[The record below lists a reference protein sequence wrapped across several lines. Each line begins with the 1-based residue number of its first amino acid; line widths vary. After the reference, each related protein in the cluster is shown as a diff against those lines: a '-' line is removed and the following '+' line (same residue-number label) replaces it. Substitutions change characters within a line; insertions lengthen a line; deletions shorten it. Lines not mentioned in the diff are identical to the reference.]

1 MTPSPT
7 PTQASKA
14 VRIMVVDDSATIRE
28 LIALNLGL
36 EGYDVVTAE
45 DGHDCLRRL
54 DEVSRGEAPA
64 PDLLCLDVVM
74 PGLDGVELTAKLKAT
89 PLTADIPILIV
100 SASAQRRD
108 FELAQ
113 GAGADGYLTK
123 PFDPDELL
131 TEVAR
136 LLALAPTVGVD
147 AHP

>member
-1 MTPSPT
+1 MGESLGR
-7 PTQASKA
+7 
-14 VRIMVVDDSATIRE
+14 VMVVDDSSTIRE

-36 EGYDVVTAE
+36 EGYDVQTAA
-45 DGHDCLRRL
+45 DGEECLRL
-54 DEVSRGEAPA
+54 LSEVADGRALP
-64 PDLLCLDVVM
+64 PQLLCLDVVM

-89 PLTADIPILIV
+89 PAMAAIPILII

-131 TEVAR
+131 AQVRKLIA
-136 LLALAPTVGVD
+136 AS
-147 AHP
+147 

>member
-1 MTPSPT
+1 
-7 PTQASKA
+7 
-14 VRIMVVDDSATIRE
+14 MVVDDSPTIRE

-45 DGHDCLRRL
+45 DGQRCLEL
-54 DEVSRGEAPA
+54 LTAVGEGKAPA
-64 PDLLCLDVVM
+64 PQLLCLDVVM

-89 PLTADIPILIV
+89 PALSHIPILIV

-131 TEVAR
+131 AEVSR
-136 LLALAPTVGVD
+136 LIQRS
-147 AHP
+147 

>member
-1 MTPSPT
+1 MDGSLGR
-7 PTQASKA
+7 
-14 VRIMVVDDSATIRE
+14 VMVVDDSPTIRE

-45 DGHDCLRRL
+45 DGQRCLEL
-54 DEVSRGEAPA
+54 LTAVGEGAAPA
-64 PDLLCLDVVM
+64 PQLLCLDVVM

-89 PLTADIPILIV
+89 PSLAHIPILIV

-131 TEVAR
+131 AEVRR
-136 LLALAPTVGVD
+136 LIQRD
-147 AHP
+147 

>member
-1 MTPSPT
+1 MGQTGQMGQSLGR
-7 PTQASKA
+7 
-14 VRIMVVDDSATIRE
+14 VMVVDDSSTIRE

-36 EGYDVVTAE
+36 EGYDVQTASDGEECLRLLGEVTA
-45 DGHDCLRRL
+45 GN
-54 DEVSRGEAPA
+54 APA
-64 PDLLCLDVVM
+64 PQLLCLDVVM

-89 PLTADIPILIV
+89 PSMAAIPILII

-131 TEVAR
+131 AQVQR
-136 LLALAPTVGVD
+136 LIAAT
-147 AHP
+147 

>member
-1 MTPSPT
+1 
-7 PTQASKA
+7 
-14 VRIMVVDDSATIRE
+14 MVVDDSPTIRE

-45 DGHDCLRRL
+45 DGHHCLRLLSDVALGR
-54 DEVSRGEAPA
+54 APA
-64 PDLLCLDVVM
+64 PHLMCLDVVM

-89 PLTADIPILIV
+89 PSTADIPILIV

-123 PFDPDELL
+123 PFAPDELL
-131 TEVAR
+131 AEVDR
-136 LLALAPTVGVD
+136 LIQQRTAQRS
-147 AHP
+147 AHRS

>member
-1 MTPSPT
+1 MDGSLGR
-7 PTQASKA
+7 
-14 VRIMVVDDSATIRE
+14 VMVVDDSPTIRE

-45 DGHDCLRRL
+45 DGQRCLEL
-54 DEVSRGEAPA
+54 LTAVGEGAAPA
-64 PDLLCLDVVM
+64 PQLLCLDVVM

-89 PLTADIPILIV
+89 PSLAHIPILIV

-131 TEVAR
+131 AEVRR
-136 LLALAPTVGVD
+136 LIQRG
-147 AHP
+147 

>member
-1 MTPSPT
+1 MTDQLDGPES
-7 PTQASKA
+7 A
-14 VRIMVVDDSATIRE
+14 VGRVMVVDDSPTIRE

-36 EGYDVVTAE
+36 EGYDVITAE
-45 DGHDCLRRL
+45 DGQACLRL
-54 DEVSRGEAPA
+54 LQEVAEGQARAPQ
-64 PDLLCLDVVM
+64 LLLLDVVM

-89 PLTADIPILIV
+89 PSTAAIPILIV

-131 TEVAR
+131 AEVDR
-136 LLALAPTVGVD
+136 LISRVRS
-147 AHP
+147 